1 MLKLQRQIRPFF
13 FILFLAAVCLSAQ
26 QAGQPAQQPT
36 PGPAA
41 TQSGGTFPAGSLK
54 VTTRMVL
61 VDAVVTNNSG
71 DPVTG
76 LQPSD
81 FVVLENGRQQ
91 VIRAFG
97 ARETMPA
104 GRTQFVPWVM
114 PPNVFTNIPDINLAD
129 GPPTVVLIDALNT
142 LTKDQPYMRQ
152 QLVNYLKNMGSRHNV
167 AIYTLGSRLRLVQD
181 FTTDPA
187 VLQEALKKV
196 TMHSSMLNQDPNSSD
211 DPFGDLSSLA
221 AQSITD
227 FQAEEAAFMMDIRVN
242 ITVEALKSIGRNVA
256 GFPGRKNLIWLSG
269 AFPFYLAPDS
279 GLTNPFVAQ
288 RQYAGQIQGA
298 ATILTDS
305 QVAVYPV
312 DARGLVGSLMPDAS
326 VRGPSGRNPGPAIA
340 SQMARASADLQSS
353 HDSMN
358 EIAQQTGG
366 RAFYNR
372 NDIDHAI
379 ALSVQDGGSYYSIGY
394 YPEDKHWDGKFRK
407 IEVKLTRKD
416 LHVRSRR
423 GYFATAGT
431 APYAV
436 DDKAA
441 QMEFLGAMALESPTA
456 TMLPFVARVVL
467 PTKLE
472 PAVSIHVGVDPRSV
486 LFESPGDNLQ
496 HAKID
501 FFTYAFD
508 KKGKMVTNAAD
519 TVTTALKPDTYA
531 AVMASRLE
539 LSQKLTL
546 APGKYTLKIGVRDVK
561 TRLIGTATASIEVPQ
576 D

>member
-1 MLKLQRQIRPFF
+1 MLMVQSPIRPFI
-13 FILFLAAVCLSAQ
+13 FILFSAVLCLSAQ
-26 QAGQPAQQPT
+26 QAGQPA

-41 TQSGGTFPAGSLK
+41 TQGSGTAPIPSLK

-61 VDAVVTNNSG
+61 VDAVVTNNNG

-97 ARETMPA
+97 AREPSPA
-104 GRTQFVPWVM
+104 SRTQLVPRVV

-181 FTTDPA
+181 FTTDPT
-187 VLQEALKKV
+187 VLQQAIKKV
-196 TMHSSMLNQDPNSSD
+196 ATHSSLLNPDPNSPD
-211 DPFGDLSSLA
+211 DPFSDSTSLAVANA
-221 AQSITD
+221 AQSIAS
-227 FQAEEAAFMMDIRVN
+227 FQAEQDAFMMDMRVS

-269 AFPFYLAPDS
+269 AFPFYLAPDTDLS
-279 GLTNPFVAQ
+279 NPFVAQ
-288 RQYAGQIQGA
+288 RQYADQIRGA
-298 ATILTDS
+298 ATVLTDS

-312 DARGLVGSLMPDAS
+312 DARGLVGSFMPDAS
-326 VRGPSGRNPGPAIA
+326 VRGPSGRNPGPALA
-340 SQMARASADLQSS
+340 SQMAKASADLQGS

-379 ALSVQDGGSYYSIGY
+379 ALSVQDGASYYSIGY

-423 GYFATAGT
+423 GYFATAAT
-431 APYAV
+431 APFAA

-441 QMEFLGAMALESPTA
+441 QAEFLGALALESPTA
-456 TMLPFVARVVL
+456 TMLPFVARIVL
-467 PTKLE
+467 PTNVE
-472 PAVSIHVGVDPRSV
+472 PAVSVHVGVDPHSV

-496 HAKID
+496 HAKVD

-508 KKGKMVTNAAD
+508 KKGKLAASATD

-531 AVMASRLE
+531 AIMASRLE
-539 LSQKLTL
+539 FTQKLTL
-546 APGKYTLKIGVRDVK
+546 APGKYTLKIGLRDVK
-561 TRLIGTATASIEVPQ
+561 TRLIGTVTASIEVPQ

>member
-1 MLKLQRQIRPFF
+1 MLKFHGQIRSFSF
-13 FILFLAAVCLSAQ
+13 LFSAALCLSAQ
-26 QAGQPAQQPT
+26 QAGQQ
-36 PGPAA
+36 PGPVP
-41 TQSGGTFPAGSLK
+41 TQNVTTQTPALK
-54 VTTRMVL
+54 VSTRMVL
-61 VDAVVTNNSG
+61 VDAVVTNNNG

-81 FVVLENGRQQ
+81 FVLLENGRQQ

-97 ARETMPA
+97 AREFTHA
-104 GRTQFVPWVM
+104 NRTQFVPRVM

-142 LTKDQPYMRQ
+142 LIKDQPYMRQ
-152 QLVNYLKNMGSRHNV
+152 QLVSYLKNMGTRHNV
-167 AIYTLGSRLRLVQD
+167 AIYTLGSKLRLVQD
-181 FTTDPA
+181 FTNDPA

-196 TMHSSMLNQDPNSSD
+196 TMHTSLLNQDPGSPDDLFSDSST
-211 DPFGDLSSLA
+211 LA

-227 FQAEEAAFMMDIRVN
+227 FQAEQNAFLLDIRVR

-269 AFPFYLAPDS
+269 AFPFYIAPDTDLS
-279 GLTNPFVAQ
+279 NPFVAQ
-288 RQYAGQIQGA
+288 RQYADQIRGA
-298 ATILTDS
+298 ATVLTDS

-312 DARGLVGSLMPDAS
+312 DARGLVGNFMPDAS
-326 VRGPSGRNPGPAIA
+326 VRGPSGRNPGPALA
-340 SQMARASADLQSS
+340 SQMAKASADLQSS

-379 ALSVQDGGSYYSIGY
+379 SLSVQDGSAYYSIGY

-423 GYFATAGT
+423 GYYATAST
-431 APYAV
+431 APYEA

-441 QMEFLGAMALESPTA
+441 QREFLNAMAPESPTA
-456 TMLPFVARVVL
+456 TMLPLVVRVML
-467 PTKLE
+467 PTKQE
-472 PAVSIHVGVDPRSV
+472 PAVVVHVGVDPHSV

-508 KKGKMVTNAAD
+508 RKGKLVTSATD

-531 AVMASRLE
+531 AIMASRLE
-539 LSQKLTL
+539 FTQKLTL
-546 APGKYTLKIGVRDVK
+546 APGKYTLKVGVRDVK
-561 TRLIGTATASIEVPQ
+561 TRLMGTATASIEVPRE
-576 D
+576 

>member
-1 MLKLQRQIRPFF
+1 MLKFQSPVRSFF
-13 FILFLAAVCLSAQ
+13 FIILSAALCLSAQ

-36 PGPAA
+36 PGPAT
-41 TQSGGTFPAGSLK
+41 TQNNGTLSGGSLK

-61 VDAVVTNNSG
+61 VDAVVTNSSG
-71 DPVTG
+71 EPVTG

-97 ARETMPA
+97 ARESLPA
-104 GRTQFVPWVM
+104 GRTQFVPRVV

-152 QLVNYLKNMGSRHNV
+152 QLISYLKSMGPRHNV
-167 AIYTLGSRLRLVQD
+167 AIYTLGSKLRLVQD

-187 VLQEALKKV
+187 VLQEAIKKLALHV
-196 TMHSSMLNQDPNSSD
+196 SLLNQDPNTPD
-211 DPFGDLSSLA
+211 DPFSDSSTLA
-221 AQSITD
+221 AQSIAD
-227 FQAEEAAFMMDIRVN
+227 FQGEQAAFMMDIRVR

-256 GFPGRKNLIWLSG
+256 GVPGRKNLIWLSG
-269 AFPFYLAPDS
+269 AFPFYLAPDTTLS
-279 GLTNPFVAQ
+279 NPFIAK
-288 RQYAGQIQGA
+288 RQYAAQIHGA

-312 DARGLVGSLMPDAS
+312 DARGLVGSFMPDAS
-326 VRGPSGRNPGPAIA
+326 VRGPSGRNPGPAMV
-340 SQMARASADLQSS
+340 SQMAKASADLQSS
-353 HDSMN
+353 HDAMN

-379 ALSVQDGGSYYSIGY
+379 SLSVQDGSAYYSIGY

-416 LHVRSRR
+416 LRVRSRR
-423 GYFATAGT
+423 GYFAGAST
-431 APYAV
+431 APYEV

-441 QMEFLGAMALESPTA
+441 QMEFLNALALESPAA
-456 TMLPFVARVVL
+456 TMLPFVVRVNL
-467 PTKLE
+467 PTRQQ
-472 PAVSIHVGVDPRSV
+472 PAVIVQIGVDPRSV

-496 HAKID
+496 HAKVD

-508 KKGKMVTNAAD
+508 KKGKLVANAAD
-519 TVTTALKPDTYA
+519 TMTTALKPDTYA
-531 AVMASRLE
+531 AIMASRLE
-539 LSQKLTL
+539 FAQKLNL
-546 APGKYTLKIGVRDVK
+546 APGMYTLKIGVRDVK
-561 TRLIGTATASIEVPQ
+561 TRLIGTLTANIDVPQ
-576 D
+576 Q